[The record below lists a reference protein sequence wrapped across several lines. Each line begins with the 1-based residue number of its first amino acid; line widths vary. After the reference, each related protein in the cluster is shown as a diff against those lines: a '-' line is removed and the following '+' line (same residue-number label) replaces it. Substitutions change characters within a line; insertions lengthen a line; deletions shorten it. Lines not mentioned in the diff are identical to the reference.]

1 MQVQSVYSALWR
13 ADTCSQAR
21 ITRSRYRASTCAA
34 CPGALDP
41 VQRCTYICQLFLDLR
56 RNIVHL
62 KAQNCGDDPT
72 ILFTLMVGDPTLPRK
87 CCAG

>member
-1 MQVQSVYSALWR
+1 M
-13 ADTCSQAR
+13 
-21 ITRSRYRASTCAA
+21 
-34 CPGALDP
+34 
-41 VQRCTYICQLFLDLR
+41 QRCTYICQLFLDLR